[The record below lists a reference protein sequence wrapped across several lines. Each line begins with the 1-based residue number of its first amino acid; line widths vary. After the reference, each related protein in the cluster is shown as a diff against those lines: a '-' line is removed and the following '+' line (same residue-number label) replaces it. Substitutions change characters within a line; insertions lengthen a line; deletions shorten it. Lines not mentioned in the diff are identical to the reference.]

1 MKLEAI
7 FVFKNIFNDIFEH
20 NDDIGYQSYENHI
33 KKNIKSRKKHFK
45 KLKKL
50 KSYFLRRQQKYILF
64 KQNNYLWTK

>member
-1 MKLEAI
+1 VKLEAI

-33 KKNIKSRKKHFK
+33 KNNNIKSRKKHFK

-50 KSYFLRRQQKYILF
+50 KSHFLRCQQKYILF
-64 KQNNYLWTK
+64 KQNNYL